1 MLRLQQGRLEA
12 AAVAFRKVL
21 EMDPGIGSVN
31 RDLADVYLRQGK
43 FVQAGELAARAEK
56 LGFPLPEDKRKLL
69 QAAQLKKGTGGA
81 K

>member
-21 EMDPGIGSVN
+21 EMDPGIGPVN

-43 FVQAGELAARAEK
+43 YAQAGELAARAEK

-69 QAAQLKKGTGGA
+69 QAQPKKAPGGA